1 MAIDTPAT
9 IAVLGAGPIGLEAA
23 LYARFLGYDVLVFDR
38 GDVAENPRH
47 GWGHVR
53 MFTPFHMNRSTL
65 GLAALAA
72 HDRDYRP
79 PDDMSYLTGREWAEH
94 YLAPLAGTD
103 LLSDHLRLHTTVLA
117 VGKET
122 FLKHESPGDEVRGD
136 EGFRILT
143 RTADGQQQIHRAD
156 VVIDTTGVFGNP
168 NSLGAGGIPAIGE
181 RQLRTQIEFG
191 LPDLLGSARAD
202 HAGRRVLLI
211 GAGYSAAT
219 NVVALAELARE
230 APGTEVTWITRR
242 EADQPGSGPIQ
253 RFENDRL
260 HERDQL
266 ARRANKLAASGAEH
280 VAHWPATVVERIER
294 DSPDGPFR
302 VTLAGDHAGE
312 FEFDRV
318 IANVGWRPDVELFR
332 ELQVHLCYATEGP
345 MKLAAAMMGQTSADC
360 LNQSAC
366 GPQTLLNPEMDFYVL
381 GAKSFGRNS
390 QFLFATGLEQIR
402 ELFTIIGDRE
412 SLNLYAGMAKLPQ

>member
-38 GDVAENPRH
+38 GDVAEHPRH

-122 FLKHESPGDEVRGD
+122 FLKHESPGDEIRGD

-143 RTADGQQQIHRAD
+143 QTADGQQQIHRAD

-191 LPDLLGSARAD
+191 LPDLWRQRRPITPVAACFLSARATRP
-202 HAGRRVLLI
+202 RRTWSRRQNWLVKP
-211 GAGYSAAT
+211 
-219 NVVALAELARE
+219 
-230 APGTEVTWITRR
+230 PGTEVTWITRR

-253 RFENDRL
+253 RLENDRL

-381 GAKSFGRNS
+381 GAKSFR
-390 QFLFATGLEQIR
+390 R
-402 ELFTIIGDRE
+402 
-412 SLNLYAGMAKLPQ
+412 